1 MRILEF
7 FISFNLS
14 SNYLY
19 YYILNHNS
27 TFLSTTN
34 YPHLLHIPKKKF
46 PKHNTSHVTNFL
58 FKRKTIS
65 SIYNVYVYRG
75 NKKKA
80 LIKNKAGKR
89 SSIHHWNPFSFI
101 LGFTA
106 FFSSIST
113 IGKAIT
119 RYVGHKSNCQSVS
132 PNLSNRKL
140 PPPSPSSRGKWSATF
155 HCSFYSLFFL
165 FFPSLFF
172 IFSFFSLFYSRS
184 YRVMKN
190 KSLDSGSGLWHFGKL
205 LKPLLYCCTECFR
218 ICMKYRQIGKMSEV
232 HKLCFSIFFG
242 WQDLFNCTN
251 SLVLIWYHSILF
263 SIFKSDDIHNENIMK
278 SL

>member
-1 MRILEF
+1 MFTCIEEIRRRHWLRTRRENVHR
-7 FISFNLS
+7 FI
-14 SNYLY
+14 
-19 YYILNHNS
+19 
-27 TFLSTTN
+27 TE
-34 YPHLLHIPKKKF
+34 
-46 PKHNTSHVTNFL
+46 
-58 FKRKTIS
+58 
-65 SIYNVYVYRG
+65 
-75 NKKKA
+75 
-80 LIKNKAGKR
+80 
-89 SSIHHWNPFSFI
+89 NPFSFI

-205 LKPLLYCCTECFR
+205 LKPL
-218 ICMKYRQIGKMSEV
+218 
-232 HKLCFSIFFG
+232 
-242 WQDLFNCTN
+242 
-251 SLVLIWYHSILF
+251 VLLHRVFPDMHEISTDW
-263 SIFKSDDIHNENIMK
+263 ENVR
-278 SL
+278 ST